1 MRASRLLHILL
12 LLQNRGRLTAGAL
25 AEELEVTHR
34 TVLRDM
40 DALTEAGLPII
51 AFQGNQGGFE
61 LGFDYR
67 TKLTGLDPDEAEALA
82 ILLDASPRQLQELG
96 IEDAARRAASKIR
109 ESLPD
114 SVRERLLVASRQ
126 FPACEPLLSDPDPR
140 IAALADAVRGRLKV
154 RLNARSDQPLTIHP
168 VALAQRE
175 GSWSVLDDIT
185 RAGIP
190 LAEWGDVNISGL
202 PFFSGDGN

>member
-12 LLQNRGRLTAGAL
+12 LLQNRGRMTARSL

-67 TKLTGLDPDEAEALA
+67 TRLTGLDADEAEALA
-82 ILLDASPRQLQELG
+82 VMLDTIPAWLHDLG
-96 IEDAARRAASKIR
+96 MGDAARRAASKMR
-109 ESLPD
+109 ESFPD
-114 SVRERLLVASRQ
+114 PVRQRLAVASRRFSVRESATALGH
-126 FPACEPLLSDPDPR
+126 DPR
-140 IAALADAVRGRLKV
+140 IAALANAVRQRLKV
-154 RLNARSDQPLTIHP
+154 RLNSRSPRPLQIHP
-168 VALAQRE
+168 VALTQID
-175 GSWSVLDDIT
+175 GVWSVSDEVT
-185 RAGIP
+185 GAGIP
-190 LAEWGDVNISGL
+190 IAEWGDVNVSGL
-202 PFFSGDGN
+202 TF

>member
-12 LLQNRGRLTAGAL
+12 LLQNRGRMTARSL

-67 TKLTGLDPDEAEALA
+67 TRLTGLDADEAEALA
-82 ILLDASPRQLQELG
+82 VLLDTVPSWLHELG
-96 IEDAARRAASKIR
+96 MGDAARRAASKIR
-109 ESLPD
+109 ESFPHPVRQRLAVSSRRFTV
-114 SVRERLLVASRQ
+114 SVSASAR
-126 FPACEPLLSDPDPR
+126 SHDPR
-140 IAALADAVRGRLKV
+140 IAALANAVRQRMKV
-154 RLNARSDQPLTIHP
+154 RLNARSSRSRQIHP
-168 VALAQRE
+168 VALTQAD
-175 GSWSVLDDIT
+175 GIWSVTDELTDTEIS
-185 RAGIP
+185 
-190 LAEWGDVNISGL
+190 LEEWGDINVSGL
-202 PFFSGDGN
+202 AF